1 MKNKNAQKGFTLIEV
16 MIVVAILGI
25 LSAIA
30 LPSYTKYVEKSR
42 RTDAKVELLRIAQLQ
57 ESFFAQRLSYAK
69 DLKELG
75 LADKKVFSGDGHYI
89 VTMLNPTPA
98 GCSAVAGAACVSFRL
113 TAEPP
118 SPGGVQLSDVACTG
132 LRIDNLGRKE
142 AKGKGAPAYGNPT
155 KAVECWGK

>member
-1 MKNKNAQKGFTLIEV
+1 MKNKNAQKGFTLIEL

-42 RTDAKVELLRIAQLQ
+42 RTDAKVELLKIAQLQ
-57 ESFFAQRLSYAK
+57 ESFFAQNLSYAEN
-69 DLKELG
+69 LATLG
-75 LADKKVFSGDGHYI
+75 LVGTTVFSGDGHYV
-89 VTMLNPTPA
+89 VTMPA
-98 GCSAVAGAACVSFRL
+98 PQPACSAAAGPACVTFQV

-118 SPGGVQLSDVACTG
+118 AGGAQYGDAACTG
-132 LRIDNLGRKE
+132 FRIDNVGRKE
-142 AKGKGAPAYGNPT
+142 AKGEGAPAYGDLA